1 MISGG
6 YGERVILVVIKHGN
20 IGGFLGGYFF
30 YDT

>member
-20 IGGFLGGYFF
+20 IGDDNNWVF